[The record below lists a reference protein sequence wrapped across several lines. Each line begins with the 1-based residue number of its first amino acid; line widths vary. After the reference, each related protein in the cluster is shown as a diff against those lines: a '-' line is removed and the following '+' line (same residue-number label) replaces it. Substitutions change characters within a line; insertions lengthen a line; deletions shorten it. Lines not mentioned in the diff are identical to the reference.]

1 MKLGKPSNRIPS
13 TGEAGRALFAP
24 QLAEGFWTMADG
36 FGGET
41 PSSSGDWRQLQQP
54 VGVIHATVGTR
65 LDHSSSPALCQ

>member
-1 MKLGKPSNRIPS
+1 MNLGKPSNRMPS
-13 TGEAGRALFAP
+13 AGGAGRALFAP
-24 QLAEGFWTMADG
+24 QGAEGFRTLADS

-65 LDHSSSPALCQ
+65 LDHSSSSAPCQ